1 MSGKRGLPTKLR
13 PFFWDYPFPHLSL
26 TQDRDLI
33 IRRILSDGS
42 WEAVSWLRK
51 KIGDEELRDWL
62 IAHRG
67 RGLSARQL
75 RFWGLLYDLPSRQ
88 VNHWVKAAQNGAWG
102 KR

>member
-13 PFFWDYPFPHLSL
+13 PLFWDYPFSHLSL

-33 IRRILSDGS
+33 IRRILSNGS

-51 KIGDEELRDWL
+51 KIGDQELRDWL

-67 RGLSARQL
+67 RGLSPRQL
-75 RFWGLLYDLPSRQ
+75 RFWGLLDDLPARQ
-88 VNHWVKAAQNGAWG
+88 VNRWVEAAQNGVWA